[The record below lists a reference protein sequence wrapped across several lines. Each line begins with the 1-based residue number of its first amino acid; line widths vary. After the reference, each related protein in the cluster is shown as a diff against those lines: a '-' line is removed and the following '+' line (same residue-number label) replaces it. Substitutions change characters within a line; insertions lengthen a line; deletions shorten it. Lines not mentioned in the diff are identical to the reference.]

1 MLDGLR
7 IMSKNWMGRTI
18 LAAFAG
24 LIVVGFGI
32 FGIRDVFT
40 NFRANQLATIGDAEI
55 GVDQFR
61 NEYQN
66 ALQRLQR
73 QARRPITNDE
83 ARAAGF
89 DRQVLSR
96 IITDAALDQ
105 NAKKLGLAMSDAE
118 IARVI
123 KADKTFAGA
132 SGAFDQAHFDQ
143 LLRDNG
149 YTEASFVREQR
160 AIALRQQITEAVT
173 GALNPPDALLAALN
187 VYGNETRKA
196 DYFTLPAPHPASLPT
211 PTDDEIKAYYEM
223 RKDLYR
229 APEYRK
235 ATLLLL
241 SPAEL
246 AQKIQLSDDEARKI
260 YDKTVVE
267 RFSTQEKRVVTQL
280 TFVTRE
286 AADKAAAQLAGG
298 ASFDAVASDKALGA
312 VRADLG
318 ATTKAGLFDPAVADA
333 AFALPSAGVT
343 TPVQGKFG
351 WVIAL
356 VGQIAPGQNK
366 PFDEVKDQIKTET
379 AAPQGRAQARQL
391 HDKIEDLRSSGK
403 TLTEAAAAVGLQV
416 QNVVTDAAGSAQG
429 TGGAKGQPIAAISG
443 APELLK
449 AIFASDGGVDN
460 DAVTRKDGSFGWFE
474 INAIEPSRQLPLA
487 DVKPAVVKALNQSN
501 AQKQV
506 AEKANELVRQIDGG
520 AKIEDVA
527 KANGLTVQQAVA
539 IKRNGA
545 PGLTDSA
552 VAQIFGA
559 PVGAAGVAL
568 ADKDARIVFKVTE
581 ATTPPLDL
589 KSDNLLAALPQLKSS
604 LGEDVMTQYIAS
616 LQSQLGL
623 KVNQTALR
631 AAIGAD
637 R

>member
-7 IMSKNWMGRTI
+7 IMSKNWMGRAI

-40 NFRANQLATIGDAEI
+40 NFRSNQLATIGDAEI

-61 NEYQN
+61 NEYQT
-66 ALQRLQR
+66 ALQRVQR
-73 QARRPITNDE
+73 QARRPITNEE

-105 NAKKLGLAMSDAE
+105 NAKKLGLAISDAE

-123 KADKTFAGA
+123 KADKTFAGP
-132 SGAFDQAHFDQ
+132 SGAFDQAKFDS

-160 AIALRQQITEAVT
+160 ALALRQQITEAVT

-196 DYFTLPAPHPASLPT
+196 DYFTLAAPHPASLPT
-211 PTDDEIKAYYEM
+211 PTDDEIKAYYDM

-229 APEYRK
+229 APEFRK
-235 ATLLLL
+235 VTLLLV

-246 AQKIQLSDDEARKI
+246 AQKIQISDDEARKI
-260 YDKTVVE
+260 YDKTVAQ
-267 RFSTQEKRVVTQL
+267 RFSTPEKRVVTQL
-280 TFVTRE
+280 TFATKE
-286 AADKAAAQLAGG
+286 AADKAATQLAGG
-298 ASFDAVASDKALGA
+298 ASFDAVAGDKDLAA

-318 ATTKAGLFDPAVADA
+318 ATTKAGLFDPVVAQV
-333 AFALPSAGVT
+333 AFALPSSGVT
-343 TPVQGKFG
+343 APVQGKFG
-351 WVIAL
+351 WVIAE
-356 VGQIAPGQNK
+356 VGEITPGQNK
-366 PFDEVKDQIKTET
+366 PFDEVKDQIKAET
-379 AAPQGRAQARQL
+379 ATPQGRAQVSQL

-403 TLTEAAAAVGLQV
+403 TLTEAATTLGLQV

-429 TGGAKGQPIAAISG
+429 VAGAAGPPIAAISG

-449 AIFASDGGVDN
+449 AIFASDVGVDSE
-460 DAVTRKDGSFGWFE
+460 AVTRKDGSFSWFE

-487 DVKPAVVKALNQSN
+487 DVRPAVVKALNQSN

-506 AEKANELVRQIDGG
+506 AEKANELARQIDGG

-527 KANGLTVQQAVA
+527 KANGLTAQQATA

-589 KSDNLLAALPQLKSS
+589 KSANVTAALPQLKSA
-604 LGEDVMTQYIAS
+604 LAEDVMTQYIAS